1 MLKKSLFSPAQPR
14 RVETRLFPGGDLTS
28 LRGSTYRTEY
38 ASPLRLL
45 RPCWADF
52 FSILLGHLRLFQI
65 CHSSFP
71 RPGNVLVPGVLGRLR
86 LSR

>member
-1 MLKKSLFSPAQPR
+1 MLKKSLFSPAQSR
-14 RVETRLFPGGDLTS
+14 RAETCLSPGGVLTS
-28 LRGSTYRTEY
+28 LRGSTQRTEY
-38 ASPLRLL
+38 TSPLRLL

-71 RPGNVLVPGVLGRLR
+71 RPGNVLASGVLGQLR
-86 LSR
+86 SSR